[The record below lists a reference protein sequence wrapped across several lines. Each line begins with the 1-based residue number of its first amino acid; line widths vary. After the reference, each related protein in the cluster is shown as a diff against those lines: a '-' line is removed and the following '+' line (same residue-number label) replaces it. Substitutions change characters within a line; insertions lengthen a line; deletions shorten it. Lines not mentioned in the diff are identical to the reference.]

1 MLLRRNEL
9 SFLFQNF
16 GLMESRT
23 IRQNLLIGL
32 KYSHLS
38 TKEKNTRMLQA
49 LEQTGLDKPLNT
61 HVYNLSG
68 GEQQRVPLARILLK
82 PCPGRRADRVT

>member
-32 KYSHLS
+32 QYSHLS

-61 HVYNLSG
+61 HAYNLSG
-68 GEQQRVPLARILLK
+68 GEQQRVALARILLK

>member
-23 IRQNLLIGL
+23 IRQNLLIVL
-32 KYSHLS
+32 QYSHLS

-68 GEQQRVPLARILLK
+68 GEQQRVALARVLLK
-82 PCPGRRADRVT
+82 PCPGRRTDRVT